1 MVPMTAFSAARRASL
16 LRLLSALPAVSL
28 PSAPAWA
35 ADDEQDNALTATA
48 RLLAGIEPATHDERL
63 RALATRPAWRRHRSA
78 SSDGAARLKTRLD
91 AMDAWRAAHLPDT
104 PAGGGTLIY
113 PFSGPDFVNAY
124 ALFPDRQTYVFFSLE
139 EPGRVPRLGRLDDG
153 HLEQLLQELRAALND
168 LVHLNFFIT
177 PNMQQQLRA
186 SSLRGVAPVL
196 LATMAAL
203 GLRIERVQA
212 VNLWPER
219 VARLAGLPATQRPTL
234 PLRALQIDFRR
245 PDRQQ
250 WQTLLY
256 LSLDVSDRE
265 LRHYPEFVPWLRGF
279 DAPAV
284 LLKSASYLLH
294 GAHFRQ
300 VRDFILDRADLLVQD
315 DTGLPYRTL
324 ADGSWS
330 IALHGEYEQPVRLF
344 EHRYQS
350 DLAQAF
356 RTAAGDRRV
365 PFPFGYNWRERGNSF
380 VIVARRDRRST

>member
-1 MVPMTAFSAARRASL
+1 MTAFSVARRQSL
-16 LRLLSALPAVSL
+16 LRLLAAASAASLPA
-28 PSAPAWA
+28 A
-35 ADDEQDNALTATA
+35 AARAAGDEDNALTATA
-48 RLLAGIEPATHDERL
+48 RLLAGIEPATRDARL
-63 RALATRPAWRRHRSA
+63 RALAEGPVWRRHRGA
-78 SSDGAARLKTRLD
+78 STDGAARLRTRID
-91 AMDAWRAAHLPDT
+91 AMDGWLAAHLPDA

-139 EPGRVPRLGRLDDG
+139 EPGRVPRLGRLDDD
-153 HLEQLLQELRAALND
+153 HLDQLLQELRAALND

-177 PNMQQQLRA
+177 PNMQQQVRA

-212 VNLWPER
+212 VELWPDR
-219 VARLAGLPATQRPTL
+219 VARLAGLPAAQRPAL

-245 PDRQQ
+245 PDRAQ

-265 LRHYPEFVPWLRGF
+265 LRHYPEFVPWLRRF

-300 VRDFILDRADLLVQD
+300 LRDVILDRAGLLVQD
-315 DTGLPYRTL
+315 DTGLPYRSL

-344 EHRYQS
+344 EHRYQR

-356 RTAAGDRRV
+356 RTTASERRV